1 MNEPVIRVRNL
12 VTRFGA
18 QTIHDGVNL
27 EVRRG
32 EILAIVGGSGTGKSV
47 LLRTILGLKPPDGGT
62 VEVLGKNLSALDDD
76 ARRPVLKRMGVLFQ
90 DGALFSARTVAQNI
104 RLPFSEHTDLDHR
117 LVTQLIRVKL
127 AMVGLPQEAGAKI
140 PAELSGGM
148 RKRAGL
154 ARAIALD
161 PDVLFLDEPTAGLD
175 PIGAAKFDELI
186 RDLQRAL
193 SLSVVMITHDVDTL
207 CAIADRIAVLLDKKI
222 VVGTLDEIR
231 AYPHPWVHEYFAG
244 PRGRAAQTG
253 RYEPAAGASDRKDA

>member
-1 MNEPVIRVRNL
+1 MSDTVIRVRNL

-18 QTIHDGVNL
+18 QTVHEGLDL

-47 LLRTILGLKPPDGGT
+47 LLRTILGLKSPDGGT
-62 VEVLGKNLSALDDD
+62 IDVLGANLHALDEA
-76 ARRPVLKRMGVLFQ
+76 ARRPVLRRMGVLFQ

-104 RLPFSEHTDLDHR
+104 RLPFVEHTDLDHR

-127 AMVGLPQEAGAKI
+127 SMVGLPQLAGAKL
-140 PAELSGGM
+140 PSELSGGM

-161 PDVLFLDEPTAGLD
+161 PDILFLDEPTAGLD
-175 PIGAAKFDELI
+175 PIGAFKFDKLI
-186 RDLQRAL
+186 RDLQQAL
-193 SLSVVMITHDVDTL
+193 ALTVVMITHDVDTL

-231 AYPHPWVHEYFAG
+231 AHAHPWIQEYFNG
-244 PRGRAAQTG
+244 PRGRAAQ
-253 RYEPAAGASDRKDA
+253 AGHARFEET